1 MDNLKSNG
9 KNLPSSARLAPLPR
23 LKARPDC
30 RSRSEWMHLACPS
43 CIPFAQTHLVSSVP
57 YHDSVLLYC
66 CLRGP
71 FGVQTWL
78 KMQAALLGARACL
91 AAAVTEGASSELWFP
106 ASLLQPLW
114 YRNNDGVEM
123 LEFPPNFIYSNSN
136 CSDLKGGWAVEV
148 WGNI

>member
-106 ASLLQPLW
+106 ASLLQPL
-114 YRNNDGVEM
+114 
-123 LEFPPNFIYSNSN
+123 
-136 CSDLKGGWAVEV
+136 
-148 WGNI
+148 